1 MFDSSYIHPLLVHFP
16 ITLTLL
22 GVVLEGFSI
31 FKPAKFYYPFGKLL
45 LYLAT
50 LSALVAT
57 VSGVLF
63 TPGFTSPE
71 LVHAKHIHRLFAL
84 ITVASLCVT
93 SAIYLL
99 ITFIGNNTPLYVI
112 YILELRKTGFIFY
125 IASAVLVCITGYLG
139 VAIVYSRLPE
149 I

>member
-1 MFDSSYIHPLLVHFP
+1 MLKTSYIHPLLVHLP

-22 GVVLEGFSI
+22 GVVLEGFSMS
-31 FKPAKFYYPFGKLL
+31 KPAKIYYPFGKLI

-63 TPGFTSPE
+63 TQGFVSPE

-99 ITFIGNNTPLYVI
+99 ITFICSNMPQYVI
-112 YILELRKTGFIFY
+112 YTPELRKTGFLFY

-139 VAIVYSRLPE
+139 VVIVHSRLPE